1 MPIGYDTSIAMG
13 LSKGMTMLTVDLTIC
28 DGPGPVNEDVVGHHG
43 NAAWVIDGATGVG
56 AALLESPSD
65 AAWLAQTAN
74 DFIVEGLSEDPAQP
88 TRDLLH
94 TVIIRCATALALA
107 SAQRRIADE
116 PHELPSA
123 AFAMVRVLNNRA
135 EITTLADCRV
145 AAVDD
150 SGTARLYGQSPLGA
164 IEART
169 LETVRAIRTA
179 NPDIAPDALR
189 ALLLPVLRENR
200 RMLNRNGGYWALGTE
215 PAAAD
220 HLWQTTLPLRPG
232 QRFAIASD
240 GFLRPIELFDT
251 ATPANLLAIASPAD
265 ATGWLDQLRHRERQ
279 VDRDDRY
286 TRVKMHD
293 DASLLVCTW
302 RSPENVTNIIPK
314 FDRYA

>member
-1 MPIGYDTSIAMG
+1 
-13 LSKGMTMLTVDLTIC
+13 MLTVDLTIC
-28 DGPGPVNEDVVGHHG
+28 DGPGPVNEDVVGHHRD
-43 NAAWVIDGATGVG
+43 AAWVIDGATGVG

-65 AAWLAQTAN
+65 AAWLAQTAS
-74 DFIVEGLSEDPAQP
+74 DFIVEGLTEDPAQP

-94 TVIIRCATALALA
+94 TVITRCATALA
-107 SAQRRIADE
+107 SAQRRTADG

-123 AFAMVRVLNNRA
+123 AFAMVRILNDRA
-135 EITTLADCRV
+135 EITTLADCHV

-150 SGTARLYGQSPLGA
+150 SGTARLYGESPLGA

-169 LETVRAIRTA
+169 LATVRAIRAA

-189 ALLLPVLRENR
+189 ALLLPVLRKNR
-200 RMLNRNGGYWALGTE
+200 RMLNRDGGYWALGTE

-240 GFLRPIELFDT
+240 GFLRPVELFDT
-251 ATPANLLAIASPAD
+251 ATPADLLAIASSAD
-265 ATGWLDQLRHRERQ
+265 ATRWLDQLRDRERQ
-279 VDRDDRY
+279 VDRDDPH

-302 RSPENVTNIIPK
+302 NGARECYQYNTEI
-314 FDRYA
+314 